1 MEDKDLIKL
10 SDRILMPTYSRYPVV
25 LRKGR
30 GVRVWDVNGKEYL
43 DFLAGIA
50 VNVLGHCPR
59 KVVIAVQKQVQRLIH
74 TSNLYYTE
82 PQIALAKIL
91 IKNSFAD
98 RVFFCNSGTE
108 ANEGALKLARIYM
121 KNKFGQERFE
131 FISTYNSF
139 HGRTFGSLSVT
150 GQEKYHHG
158 FEPLLEG
165 VKFVPFN
172 DIDAL
177 KKALTD
183 KTCAVILEPIQAE
196 GGVNVAERE
205 YLKAVRE
212 LCNQSGVLLIFD
224 EVQTGIGRTG
234 KLFAYEHY
242 GVEPDIMT
250 LAKGLGGGIPIG
262 AILTK
267 EEIAQAFAPKTHAST
282 FGGNPVACAA
292 AVATLETILEDGY
305 LLDYCGR
312 ISRYLMKKLNSI
324 KEKYPDKV
332 VEIRG
337 IGLLIGMELT
347 FNGAEIVKKCL
358 ERGLLIGTAGDGS
371 VLRFTPPLIVEK
383 EEIDEAISILD
394 KAFKEVEF
402 EERLPESL

>member
-1 MEDKDLIKL
+1 MEEKEIIKQSENLLI
-10 SDRILMPTYSRYPVV
+10 PTYSRYPIV

-30 GVRVWDVNGKEYL
+30 GVRVWDINGKEYL

-59 KVVIAVQKQVQRLIH
+59 KVVMAVQKQVQRLVH
-74 TSNLYYTE
+74 VSNLYYTE
-82 PQIALAKIL
+82 PQLALAKIL

-121 KNKFGQERFE
+121 KSKFSIDRYE

-158 FEPLLEG
+158 FEPLLES

-172 DIDAL
+172 DVQAIKDAIN
-177 KKALTD
+177 D
-183 KTCAVILEPIQAE
+183 KTCAIILEPIQAE
-196 GGVNVAERE
+196 GGINLPERD
-205 YLKAVRE
+205 YLKKVRE
-212 LCNQSGVLLIFD
+212 ICNSERILLILD

-234 KLFAYEHY
+234 KLFAYEHF
-242 GVEPDIMT
+242 GIEPDIMT

-267 EEIAQAFAPKTHAST
+267 EEIAKAFGPKTHAST
-282 FGGNPVACAA
+282 FGGNPVACSSAL
-292 AVATLETILEDGY
+292 ATLDTVLEDGY
-305 LLDYCGR
+305 LIDHCQRMSKYF
-312 ISRYLMKKLNSI
+312 MKKLNFLKDKYPEKI
-324 KEKYPDKV
+324 KEV
-332 VEIRG
+332 RG
-337 IGLLIGMELT
+337 LGLLIGVELT
-347 FNGAEIVKKCL
+347 FDAIEIVKKCM
-358 ERGLLIGTAGDGS
+358 EKGLLIGTAGDGS
-371 VLRFTPPLIVEK
+371 VLRFTPPLIIDK
-383 EEIDEAISILD
+383 DDIDEAISILD
-394 KAFKEVEF
+394 KVFREA
-402 EERLPESL
+402 

>member
-1 MEDKDLIKL
+1 MEDREIIKL
-10 SDRILMPTYSRYPVV
+10 SEKLFIPTYSRYPIV

-30 GVRVWDVNGKEYL
+30 GVRVWDINGKEYL
-43 DFLAGIA
+43 DFLGGIA

-59 KVVIAVQKQVQRLIH
+59 KVVMAVQKQVQRLIH
-74 TSNLYYTE
+74 VSNLYYTE
-82 PQIALAKIL
+82 PQLNLAKIL

-121 KNKFGQERFE
+121 KSKYGKQRYE

-172 DIDAL
+172 DADAI
-177 KKALTD
+177 ANAITE

-196 GGVNVAERE
+196 GGVNVADKS
-205 YLKAVRE
+205 YLRKVRE
-212 LCNQSGVLLIFD
+212 ICDKKGILLIFD

-234 KLFAYEHY
+234 KLFAYEHF

-250 LAKGLGGGIPIG
+250 LAKGLGSGIPIG

-267 EEIAQAFAPKTHAST
+267 DEIANAFGPKTHAST
-282 FGGNPVACAA
+282 FGGNPVACAS

-305 LLDYCGR
+305 LLDYCQR
-312 ISRYLMKKLNSI
+312 ISKYFMKKLNSI
-324 KEKYPDKV
+324 KEKYPEKIK
-332 VEIRG
+332 EIRG
-337 IGLLIGMELT
+337 MGLLIGVELSFDAT
-347 FNGAEIVKKCL
+347 EIVKGCIQ
-358 ERGLLIGTAGDGS
+358 RGLLIGTAGDGT
-371 VLRFTPPLIVEK
+371 VLRFTPPLIIEK
-383 EEIDEAISILD
+383 EDIDEAISILD
-394 KAFKEVEF
+394 EVLKEANI
-402 EERLPESL
+402 

>member
-1 MEDKDLIKL
+1 MEDREIINLSEKL
-10 SDRILMPTYSRYPVV
+10 FIPTYSRYPIV

-43 DFLAGIA
+43 DFLGGIA

-59 KVVIAVQKQVQRLIH
+59 KVVIAIQKQVQRLIH
-74 TSNLYYTE
+74 VSNLYYTE
-82 PQIALAKIL
+82 PQLNLAKIL

-121 KNKFGQERFE
+121 KSKYGKERYE

-158 FEPLLEG
+158 FEPLLDG
-165 VKFVPFN
+165 VRFVPFN
-172 DIDAL
+172 DADAI
-177 KKALTD
+177 ANAITD

-196 GGVNVAERE
+196 GGVNVADKN
-205 YLKAVRE
+205 YLRKVRE
-212 LCNQSGVLLIFD
+212 ICDKEGILLIFD

-234 KLFAYEHY
+234 KLFAYEHF

-250 LAKGLGGGIPIG
+250 LAKGLGSGIPIG

-267 EEIAQAFAPKTHAST
+267 DEIANAFGPKTHAST
-282 FGGNPVACAA
+282 FGGNPVACAS

-305 LLDYCGR
+305 LLDYCQR
-312 ISRYLMKKLNSI
+312 ISKYFMKKLNSI
-324 KEKYPDKV
+324 KERHPEKIK
-332 VEIRG
+332 EIRG
-337 IGLLIGMELT
+337 MGLLIGVELSFDAT
-347 FNGAEIVKKCL
+347 EIVKGCI
-358 ERGLLIGTAGDGS
+358 ERGLLIGTAGDGT
-371 VLRFTPPLIVEK
+371 VLRFTPPLIIEK
-383 EEIDEAISILD
+383 EDIDEAISILD
-394 KAFKEVEF
+394 EVFKEANA
-402 EERLPESL
+402 

>member
-1 MEDKDLIKL
+1 MEEKDLIKL
-10 SDRILMPTYSRYPVV
+10 SEKLLIPTYSRYPIV

-30 GVRVWDVNGKEYL
+30 GVKVWDVNGKEYL

-50 VNVLGHCPR
+50 VNILGHCPR
-59 KVVIAVQKQVQRLIH
+59 KVVMAVQKQVQRLIH
-74 TSNLYYTE
+74 VSNLYYTE
-82 PQIALAKIL
+82 PQLALAKIL

-121 KNKFGQERFE
+121 KKKYGEKMFE
-131 FISTYNSF
+131 YISAYNSF

-150 GQEKYHHG
+150 GQEKYHQG
-158 FEPLLEG
+158 FEPLLSS

-172 DIDAL
+172 RADAI
-177 KKALTD
+177 ANAITD

-196 GGVNVAERE
+196 GGVNVPDRE
-205 YLKAVRE
+205 YLKKVRE
-212 LCNQSGVLLIFD
+212 ICDKAGILLILD

-234 KLFAYEHY
+234 KLFAYEHF
-242 GVEPDIMT
+242 GIEPDIMT

-262 AILTK
+262 AVLTK

-282 FGGNPVACAA
+282 FGGNPVACAS

-312 ISRYLMKKLNSI
+312 ISKYFIKKLNSL
-324 KEKYPDKV
+324 KDKYPEKIK
-332 VEIRG
+332 EIRG
-337 IGLLIGMELT
+337 LGLLIGMQISSD
-347 FNGAEIVKKCL
+347 GSQIVKKCM
-358 ERGLLIGTAGDGS
+358 EKGLLIGTAGDGT
-371 VLRFTPPLIVEK
+371 VLRFTPPLIIEK
-383 EEIDEAISILD
+383 DDIDEAIAILD
-394 KAFKEVEF
+394 KTLREV
-402 EERLPESL
+402 SS